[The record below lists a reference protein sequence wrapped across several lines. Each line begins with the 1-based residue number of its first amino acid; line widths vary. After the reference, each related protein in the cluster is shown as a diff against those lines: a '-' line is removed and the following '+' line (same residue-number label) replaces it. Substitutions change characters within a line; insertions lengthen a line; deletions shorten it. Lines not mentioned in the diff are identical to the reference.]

1 MRTALLSTL
10 ILLSSWLA
18 APAAHADRDWDN
30 RDDYRDYH
38 EQRYDGFH
46 EIQRIRA
53 KLHRDQE
60 ARQRALSAYHHA
72 RRAGD
77 WATMR
82 YEQDRMDRLDRRIE
96 RREHELR
103 RAMEHARRD
112 RPGRHDEWRARSDYD
127 YNRY

>member
-10 ILLSSWLA
+10 ILLSTWLA

-60 ARQRALSAYHHA
+60 ARQRSVISLPSRAPRGGLGHDAVRTGPDGSAGSENRAPRA
-72 RRAGD
+72 RVAAGD
-77 WATMR
+77 GAGTLGPAR
-82 YEQDRMDRLDRRIE
+82 TPRRMA
-96 RREHELR
+96 
-103 RAMEHARRD
+103 RAF
-112 RPGRHDEWRARSDYD
+112 DYD